1 MEKINDP
8 KQLKAY
14 YRQYQMEKLFSQNLI
29 KSFEL
34 IKINR
39 MEYICDQEGKVEYL
53 YFLVEGKAKVCKA
66 LGNGKTMLLRFYNP
80 FSVIGD
86 LEWIRGTS
94 FSCTV
99 QALTECYLLAL
110 PIKEMKAILQ
120 NDIKLLKFICEALA
134 EKLDH
139 ISNNSSINLLY
150 PLENRLASYVN
161 QTAEKI
167 QDDMLEG
174 KRCFNENLTQLA
186 ELLGTS
192 YRHLLRTING
202 MCEKEILERA
212 ESGYLIL
219 KEDQLDKM
227 SGELYK

>member
-1 MEKINDP
+1 
-8 KQLKAY
+8 
-14 YRQYQMEKLFSQNLI
+14 
-29 KSFEL
+29 
-34 IKINR
+34 
-39 MEYICDQEGKVEYL
+39 
-53 YFLVEGKAKVCKA
+53 
-66 LGNGKTMLLRFYNP
+66 MLLRFYEP
-80 FSVIGD
+80 LSVIGD

-120 NDIKLLKFICEALA
+120 NDIKLLKFVCGALA

-139 ISNNSSINLLY
+139 ISNNSAINSLY

-161 QTAEKI
+161 QAAEQI
-167 QDDMLEG
+167 QSGKLEG
-174 KRCFNENLTQLA
+174 KRCFNENLTQLG

-192 YRHLLRTING
+192 YRHLLRTLNSL
-202 MCEKEILERA
+202 CEKKILEKTEA
-212 ESGYLIL
+212 GYVIL

-227 SGELYK
+227 SGELYQ